1 VELRSA
7 QPLRPGI
14 SPTMH
19 AVELREVRKRYAT
32 TALDGV
38 SLVVPA
44 GQVLVLL
51 GRSGSGKTTAL
62 KTVNG
67 LVRPDSGEVFALGE
81 NVARADP
88 IALRRRIGYVIQE
101 AGLLPHLTV
110 AENVGLV
117 PELLGWSRPRIAERV
132 REMLEL
138 VSLAPDPFADK
149 RPRELSGGERQ
160 RVGLARA
167 LCADPPLLLMDEP
180 FGALDPLTRRRLQ
193 NEFRDLQQRLRRTV
207 LLVTHDVGEAM
218 RLADEVAVMDAGR
231 VLQRGA
237 PREIREA
244 PAPGFVADF
253 LAAAAPE

>member
-1 VELRSA
+1 
-7 QPLRPGI
+7 
-14 SPTMH
+14 MN
-19 AVELREVRKRYAT
+19 AVELREVRKRYTT

-38 SLVVPA
+38 SLAVPA

-117 PELLGWSRPRIAERV
+117 PELLRWPRPRIAERI

-138 VSLAPDPFADK
+138 VSLAPDQFAGK

-193 NEFRDLQQRLRRTV
+193 NEFRDLQQRLPGPSCSSPTTWKRRCASRT
-207 LLVTHDVGEAM
+207 
-218 RLADEVAVMDAGR
+218 R
-231 VLQRGA
+231 
-237 PREIREA
+237 
-244 PAPGFVADF
+244 
-253 LAAAAPE
+253 